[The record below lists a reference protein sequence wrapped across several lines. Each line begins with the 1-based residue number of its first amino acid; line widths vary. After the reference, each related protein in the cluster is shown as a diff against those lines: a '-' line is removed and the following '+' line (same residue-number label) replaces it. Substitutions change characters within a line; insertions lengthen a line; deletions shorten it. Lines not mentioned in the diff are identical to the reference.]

1 MVSPGAWNQVYKL
14 QYFVNENTH
23 EEHSGQEQIESCF
36 PSGGEKKKR
45 QKKTSNL
52 KQKEK
57 NWPSNRSWKAPYQ
70 ELLG

>member
-57 NWPSNRSWKAPYQ
+57 N
-70 ELLG
+70 

>member
-36 PSGGEKKKR
+36 PSGGGKKKGKR
-45 QKKTSNL
+45 KQVISNKRRKTDL
-52 KQKEK
+52 PTEAEK
-57 NWPSNRSWKAPYQ
+57 PHTKNC
-70 ELLG
+70 